1 MTLYYNWS
9 FGRHRTA
16 TAVKLVEVGCLSI
29 SLSTIRAFL
38 SRISRFTNASN
49 NKVAKNKKWPAGW
62 RTALHDS
69 WPKVFFVVICY
80 SLLVLSMRS
89 LRGVLE
95 PARFNFRRS
104 AHVARKWLLLKEFS
118 SLIMQNLSSRGCMR
132 PAGKVK
138 ESCREKG
145 FRWAEILLKLF
156 LTKE

>member
-1 MTLYYNWS
+1 MLAIIKWLKTKS
-9 FGRHRTA
+9 GRPA
-16 TAVKLVEVGCLSI
+16 GALPCLIPGRKFSNK
-29 SLSTIRAFL
+29 AK
-38 SRISRFTNASN
+38 FTNDE
-49 NKVAKNKKWPAGW
+49 V
-62 RTALHDS
+62 
-69 WPKVFFVVICY
+69 FVVICY